1 MLKNRQLF
9 IATFSLTVILF
20 FAGCSASDSS
30 SNPETSSASASV
42 SSASVSGS
50 SSAAAT
56 PTSSASVSASA
67 EAWRDTCTA
76 VINAYRAT
84 EGAAA
89 LSRNGSEESCV
100 DTQSAADLAS
110 NSAHG
115 HFGNCNE
122 YAQNTAPN
130 IVAAYYD
137 GPADM
142 ARQYL
147 KMMWEDEKAKAEAGD
162 TVYMDIGH
170 YVNMRNK
177 NYTSVACGIAYNA
190 DSSKA
195 WINIDFYY

>member
-1 MLKNRQLF
+1 MSGNHHFFFASFTLAVFML
-9 IATFSLTVILF
+9 S
-20 FAGCSASDSS
+20 AGCSSSGASADPVSS
-30 SNPETSSASASV
+30 SSV
-42 SSASVSGS
+42 SSSGSSVSGT
-50 SSAAAT
+50 AD
-56 PTSSASVSASA
+56 
-67 EAWRDTCTA
+67 AWRDTCAA

-84 EGAAA
+84 ENAAA
-89 LSRNGSEESCV
+89 LSRNALEEHCA
-100 DTQSAADLAS
+100 DTQAAADLAS

-115 HFGNCNE
+115 HSGNCGE

-130 IVAAYYD
+130 VAVAYYG

-162 TVYMDIGH
+162 TVYSDIGH

-177 NYTSVACGIAYNA
+177 NYTSVACGIAYSA